1 MPKKK
6 LTKAQVKRK
15 LKTIDNIMYSFIV
28 DKMLI
33 NSDVPISF
41 NKLLELHKSI
51 QSAFKRVK

>member
-15 LKTIDNIMYSFIV
+15 LKTMDNIMYSFIV